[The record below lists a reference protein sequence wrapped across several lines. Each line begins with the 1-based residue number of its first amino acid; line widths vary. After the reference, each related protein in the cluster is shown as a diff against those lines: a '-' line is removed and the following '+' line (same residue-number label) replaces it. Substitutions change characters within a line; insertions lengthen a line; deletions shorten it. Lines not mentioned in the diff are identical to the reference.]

1 MFRARSIQS
10 SLSIKDKILS
20 IDYILVISI
29 FILGLTS
36 ILAMY
41 STDGGELK
49 YHTKSHILR
58 FFVFFSMFLT
68 LSFIQIRFW
77 HSQSYL
83 IYILFFILLLGVKY
97 FGLTSSGSKR
107 WLDLYFMNLQPSELM
122 KIGLILFLAL
132 LTFSC
137 VGTSSVGIFGSGVS
151 VAYDPRTVGMQI
163 DDSIMQKNLIGRL
176 TLTDKK
182 YIISISAKVLDGNIY
197 LSGKVDEPEE
207 KLKIIKMAWETKG
220 ARSVQST
227 VTIKGNNNFKSTAKD
242 ILITSQ
248 LRTALIFNKLTKA
261 TNYTIDT
268 INGKIYI
275 FGIAMTKKEK
285 EKVIS
290 EADQIHGVKDVI
302 PSIYLVEELS
312 RNKN

>member
-1 MFRARSIQS
+1 MKNI
-10 SLSIKDKILS
+10 
-20 IDYILVISI
+20 
-29 FILGLTS
+29 
-36 ILAMY
+36 
-41 STDGGELK
+41 
-49 YHTKSHILR
+49 
-58 FFVFFSMFLT
+58 
-68 LSFIQIRFW
+68 
-77 HSQSYL
+77 
-83 IYILFFILLLGVKY
+83 FFILV
-97 FGLTSSGSKR
+97 
-107 WLDLYFMNLQPSELM
+107 
-122 KIGLILFLAL
+122 LAL

-220 ARSVQST
+220 VRSVQST
-227 VTIKGNNNFKSTAKD
+227 ITIKGNNNFKSTAKD

>member
-1 MFRARSIQS
+1 MKKYFLFI
-10 SLSIKDKILS
+10 
-20 IDYILVISI
+20 I
-29 FILGLTS
+29 FI
-36 ILAMY
+36 
-41 STDGGELK
+41 
-49 YHTKSHILR
+49 
-58 FFVFFSMFLT
+58 FVL
-68 LSFIQIRFW
+68 
-77 HSQSYL
+77 
-83 IYILFFILLLGVKY
+83 
-97 FGLTSSGSKR
+97 
-107 WLDLYFMNLQPSELM
+107 N
-122 KIGLILFLAL
+122 
-132 LTFSC
+132 SC
-137 VGTSSVGIFGSGVS
+137 VGSSSVGVFGSGVS
-151 VAYDPRTVGMQI
+151 VAFDPRTVGMQI

>member
-1 MFRARSIQS
+1 
-10 SLSIKDKILS
+10 
-20 IDYILVISI
+20 
-29 FILGLTS
+29 
-36 ILAMY
+36 
-41 STDGGELK
+41 
-49 YHTKSHILR
+49 
-58 FFVFFSMFLT
+58 
-68 LSFIQIRFW
+68 
-77 HSQSYL
+77 
-83 IYILFFILLLGVKY
+83 
-97 FGLTSSGSKR
+97 
-107 WLDLYFMNLQPSELM
+107 
-122 KIGLILFLAL
+122 
-132 LTFSC
+132 
-137 VGTSSVGIFGSGVS
+137 
-151 VAYDPRTVGMQI
+151 
-163 DDSIMQKNLIGRL
+163 MQKNLIGRL

>member
-1 MFRARSIQS
+1 MKNI
-10 SLSIKDKILS
+10 
-20 IDYILVISI
+20 
-29 FILGLTS
+29 
-36 ILAMY
+36 
-41 STDGGELK
+41 
-49 YHTKSHILR
+49 
-58 FFVFFSMFLT
+58 
-68 LSFIQIRFW
+68 
-77 HSQSYL
+77 
-83 IYILFFILLLGVKY
+83 FFILL
-97 FGLTSSGSKR
+97 
-107 WLDLYFMNLQPSELM
+107 
-122 KIGLILFLAL
+122 LAL

-151 VAYDPRTVGMQI
+151 IAYDPRTVGMQI

-182 YIISISAKVLDGNIY
+182 YIISISVKVLDGNIY

-248 LRTALIFNKLTKA
+248 LKTALIFNKLTKA

-290 EADQIHGVKDVI
+290 EADKIHGVKDVI

>member
-1 MFRARSIQS
+1 M
-10 SLSIKDKILS
+10 KN
-20 IDYILVISI
+20 
-29 FILGLTS
+29 
-36 ILAMY
+36 
-41 STDGGELK
+41 
-49 YHTKSHILR
+49 
-58 FFVFFSMFLT
+58 FF
-68 LSFIQIRFW
+68 
-77 HSQSYL
+77 
-83 IYILFFILLLGVKY
+83 
-97 FGLTSSGSKR
+97 
-107 WLDLYFMNLQPSELM
+107 
-122 KIGLILFLAL
+122 LILFISF

-182 YIISISAKVLDGNIY
+182 YIINISAKVLDGNIY
-197 LSGKVDEPEE
+197 LSGKVNEPEE

-227 VTIKGNNNFKSTAKD
+227 VTIKGKSNFKSTAKD

-248 LRTALIFNKLTKA
+248 LRTALLFNKLTKSS
-261 TNYTIDT
+261 NYTIDT
-268 INGKIYI
+268 INGKIYV
-275 FGIAMTKKEK
+275 FGIAMTKNEK

-290 EADQIHGVKDVI
+290 EAGQIHGVKDVI

-312 RNKN
+312 RHKN

>member
-1 MFRARSIQS
+1 MKNI
-10 SLSIKDKILS
+10 
-20 IDYILVISI
+20 
-29 FILGLTS
+29 
-36 ILAMY
+36 
-41 STDGGELK
+41 
-49 YHTKSHILR
+49 
-58 FFVFFSMFLT
+58 
-68 LSFIQIRFW
+68 
-77 HSQSYL
+77 
-83 IYILFFILLLGVKY
+83 FFILV
-97 FGLTSSGSKR
+97 LT
-107 WLDLYFMNLQPSELM
+107 
-122 KIGLILFLAL
+122 L

>member
-1 MFRARSIQS
+1 MKNI
-10 SLSIKDKILS
+10 
-20 IDYILVISI
+20 
-29 FILGLTS
+29 
-36 ILAMY
+36 
-41 STDGGELK
+41 
-49 YHTKSHILR
+49 
-58 FFVFFSMFLT
+58 
-68 LSFIQIRFW
+68 
-77 HSQSYL
+77 
-83 IYILFFILLLGVKY
+83 FFILLLV
-97 FGLTSSGSKR
+97 
-107 WLDLYFMNLQPSELM
+107 
-122 KIGLILFLAL
+122 L

-151 VAYDPRTVGMQI
+151 IAYDPRTVGMQI

-227 VTIKGNNNFKSTAKD
+227 VTIKGNSNFKSTAKD

>member
-1 MFRARSIQS
+1 MKNI
-10 SLSIKDKILS
+10 
-20 IDYILVISI
+20 
-29 FILGLTS
+29 
-36 ILAMY
+36 
-41 STDGGELK
+41 
-49 YHTKSHILR
+49 
-58 FFVFFSMFLT
+58 
-68 LSFIQIRFW
+68 
-77 HSQSYL
+77 
-83 IYILFFILLLGVKY
+83 FFILL
-97 FGLTSSGSKR
+97 
-107 WLDLYFMNLQPSELM
+107 
-122 KIGLILFLAL
+122 LAL

-182 YIISISAKVLDGNIY
+182 YIISISVKLLDGNIY

-207 KLKIIKMAWETKG
+207 KLKIIKMSWETKG

-275 FGIAMTKKEK
+275 FGIAMTKDEK
-285 EKVIS
+285 EKVLS
-290 EADQIHGVKDVI
+290 EADQIHGVKDVV

-312 RNKN
+312 RHKN

>member
-1 MFRARSIQS
+1 MKNFLLIAAITFL
-10 SLSIKDKILS
+10 LS
-20 IDYILVISI
+20 
-29 FILGLTS
+29 
-36 ILAMY
+36 
-41 STDGGELK
+41 
-49 YHTKSHILR
+49 
-58 FFVFFSMFLT
+58 
-68 LSFIQIRFW
+68 
-77 HSQSYL
+77 
-83 IYILFFILLLGVKY
+83 
-97 FGLTSSGSKR
+97 
-107 WLDLYFMNLQPSELM
+107 
-122 KIGLILFLAL
+122 
-132 LTFSC
+132 SC

-176 TLTDKK
+176 TLSDKK
-182 YIISISAKVLDGNIY
+182 YIINIKAKVLDGNIY

-227 VTIKGNNNFKSTAKD
+227 VTIKGKTTFKNTAKD

-268 INGKIYI
+268 IKGKIYI
-275 FGIAMTKKEK
+275 FGIAMTKDEK

-290 EADQIHGVKDVI
+290 EANQIHGVEEVV
-302 PSIYLVEELS
+302 PSIYLVDELS
-312 RNKN
+312 RHKN

>member
-1 MFRARSIQS
+1 MKNI
-10 SLSIKDKILS
+10 
-20 IDYILVISI
+20 
-29 FILGLTS
+29 
-36 ILAMY
+36 
-41 STDGGELK
+41 
-49 YHTKSHILR
+49 
-58 FFVFFSMFLT
+58 
-68 LSFIQIRFW
+68 
-77 HSQSYL
+77 
-83 IYILFFILLLGVKY
+83 FFILLLV
-97 FGLTSSGSKR
+97 
-107 WLDLYFMNLQPSELM
+107 
-122 KIGLILFLAL
+122 L

-151 VAYDPRTVGMQI
+151 IAYDPRTVGMQI

-227 VTIKGNNNFKSTAKD
+227 VTIKGNSNFKSTAKD

-290 EADQIHGVKDVI
+290 EAYQIHGVKDVI